1 MCQTLPPS
9 SLVCYS
15 VASREALWNPHVP
28 VKLQATALLK
38 SLPHTLRHSRA
49 SNPDLQAP
57 SPAPGLPLKEAPSPS
72 AQGEQTLFY
81 TSLEKVSQSLVNCR
95 APTMFTNSKL
105 RDPAG
110 TATPTT
116 PNSGNG
122 GDARKW
128 VSKPHI
134 TDSSHSWLELP
145 HQAQTSLKA
154 HEVSLASISLRRR
167 RHGGTSEGQAV
178 FPRVLPLRTKGWK
191 TQEAG
196 LPFPGHSTGKGS
208 SPS

>member
-1 MCQTLPPS
+1 MPDPASIITCVLFC
-9 SLVCYS
+9 SLKRGFVESPCAGEIAGHS
-15 VASREALWNPHVP
+15 LAEELAPHP
-28 VKLQATALLK
+28 TALKGLQ
-38 SLPHTLRHSRA
+38 SRSTGSQPSPRA
-49 SNPDLQAP
+49 SSERGSQPIC
-57 SPAPGLPLKEAPSPS
+57 PGRADSFLYFP
-72 AQGEQTLFY
+72 GE
-81 TSLEKVSQSLVNCR
+81 SLSVLVNCR

-178 FPRVLPLRTKGWK
+178 FPEFCL
-191 TQEAG
+191 
-196 LPFPGHSTGKGS
+196 
-208 SPS
+208 